1 MNSTGAAP
9 GSNASLRVMNR
20 LRVLN
25 AVRDRGPLTQIE
37 IADATGLS
45 PATVSNLVKELDA
58 AGAVRLSPSIRNGRR
73 AVQVSLAAP
82 HGLVAAIVFG
92 DCEVRVAVGTG
103 GTEFIDDRQMP
114 LPPELPAD
122 RSIDHAARLLHELV
136 GLSAHTMEELRGVGV
151 GLPTPI
157 DRLTG
162 HVAPHGTL
170 PGWRGVPVAT
180 AMKDALGVPALIDNT
195 TNLAAL
201 GEAKFGALQGISTGV
216 FIHASSGVRAGLIID
231 GQPFK
236 GSTGMAGEIGHVVI
250 DEDGPICPCGNRG
263 CLDTFVGSQAV
274 LGALRASHGEL
285 TPAEVITFALDGD
298 PGCRRVLV
306 DAGRKIGV
314 VVAGV
319 VNLLNP
325 EVVCLGGQLAHAGEI
340 VLEPIRESIER
351 LAISRAAA
359 SVDVRASIVAAAD
372 ADVIGALA
380 LADQGREDADRAAL
394 AGV

>member
-1 MNSTGAAP
+1 M
-9 GSNASLRVMNR
+9 
-20 LRVLN
+20 
-25 AVRDRGPLTQIE
+25 Q
-37 IADATGLS
+37 
-45 PATVSNLVKELDA
+45 
-58 AGAVRLSPSIRNGRR
+58 
-73 AVQVSLAAP
+73 
-82 HGLVAAIVFG
+82 
-92 DCEVRVAVGTG
+92 
-103 GTEFIDDRQMP
+103 
-114 LPPELPAD
+114 
-122 RSIDHAARLLHELV
+122 
-136 GLSAHTMEELRGVGV
+136 
-151 GLPTPI
+151 
-157 DRLTG
+157 
-162 HVAPHGTL
+162 
-170 PGWRGVPVAT
+170 
-180 AMKDALGVPALIDNT
+180 DALGVPALIDNT

-340 VLEPIRESIER
+340 VLEPICESIER